1 MGHQKITTEQKDTM
15 KKYLISG
22 SLAVTTAIVITG
34 CTPPGGGD
42 NQSDGDGSVLNI
54 GWNEA
59 FRSTNDMTMDGNAVA
74 NTIVDYMINDNF
86 KYYDDEL
93 ELHDGTLGTVEK
105 VSDDPLKVKYT
116 FSDDANWSD
125 GTPVD
130 AVDLT
135 LTWAARSQ
143 NFNTVDD
150 NRDSDGELKG
160 NPDGT
165 VYFDSSSVGAPLI
178 KDFPEISD
186 DRKSVTFTYSKPFAD
201 WETELGLSA
210 YGAGVPAHIVAK
222 NALGTTDAEA
232 GKVAILDA
240 IESNDE
246 AALSKVSDF
255 WNTGFDFTSMPE
267 NEDLLVHN
275 GPYEI
280 TDFEE
285 GQYLSLSRDEDYTGP
300 IEPKVDRVTIR
311 YNGDPMAMVQAIE
324 NGEVDVTQPQS
335 TADVLTAAEQVE
347 GVEILKGEDATFEHV
362 DLTFD
367 NNGPF
372 DPATYDGDEGDALK
386 VRQAFL
392 KTLPR
397 QEIVDRLIKPLNEDA
412 EVRDSFNQA
421 PDSPLYDSIVETSG
435 ISTYDD
441 VDIDGAKKLL
451 DEAGAETPTVRFL
464 YDNTNSRRS
473 QLFQLIKE
481 SAEKAGFTV
490 EDSGD
495 VNWGTRLGDGTYD
508 ASLFG
513 WALSST
519 AVTESD
525 SYYRKGA
532 LNNYSG
538 YDNPDLTKTLDT
550 MLVTIDPDQQAELAG
565 EIEEQLVDDAFGL
578 PLFQH
583 PSLTVYG
590 DKVSNVSTTSVD
602 PSMFWNFWEWE
613 TN

>member
-1 MGHQKITTEQKDTM
+1 M
-15 KKYLISG
+15 KKHFIAG
-22 SLAVTTAIVITG
+22 SLAAATAIVMTG

-42 NQSDGDGSVLNI
+42 DDSSGGKGSVLNI

-59 FRSTNDMTMDGNAVA
+59 FRSMNDMTMDGNAVA
-74 NTIVDYMINDNF
+74 NTIVAYMSNDNF

-93 ELHDGTLGTVEK
+93 ELHDGALGEVEK
-105 VSDDPLKVKYT
+105 VSDEPLKVKYT

-130 AVDLT
+130 AADLA

-143 NFNTVDD
+143 HFNTVDD
-150 NRDSDGELKG
+150 NRDDDGTLQD

-165 VYFDSSSVGAPLI
+165 VFFDSSAVGAPLI
-178 KDFPEISD
+178 EDFPEISED
-186 DRKSVTFTYSKPFAD
+186 GKSVTFTYSKPFAD
-201 WETELGLSA
+201 WETEFGLGA
-210 YGAGVPAHIVAK
+210 YGSGVPAHIVAK
-222 NALGTTDAEA
+222 KALGSTDPQE
-232 GKVAILDA
+232 GKDAILDA
-240 IESNDE
+240 IESNDKT
-246 AALSKVSDF
+246 ALTKISNF

-267 NEDLLVHN
+267 DDDLLVHN

-280 TDFEE
+280 TAFEE
-285 GQYLSLSRDEDYTGP
+285 GQYLTLSRDEDYTGP
-300 IEPKVDRVTIR
+300 IEPKIDTVTIR

-324 NGEVDVTQPQS
+324 NGEVDLTQPQS
-335 TADVLTAAEQVE
+335 TADVLSAAEKLENVS
-347 GVEILKGEDATFEHV
+347 ILPGEDATFEHV

-372 DPATYDGDEGDALK
+372 DPASYGGDEDAALK
-386 VRQAFL
+386 VRRAFL

-397 QEIVDRLIKPLNEDA
+397 QEIIDRLIKPLNKEA

-421 PDSPLYDSIVETSG
+421 PDSPLYDDIVAASG
-435 ISTYDD
+435 VSDYDE

-451 DEAGAETPTVRFL
+451 EEAGAEAPSVRFL
-464 YDNTNSRRS
+464 YDNTNARRS
-473 QLFQLIKE
+473 QLFALIKE
-481 SAEKAGFTV
+481 SAEKAGFKV
-490 EDSGD
+490 EDAGD

-513 WALSST
+513 WALSTT

-538 YDNPDLTKTLDT
+538 YDNKDLTKTLDE
-550 MLVTIDPDQQAELAG
+550 MLVTIDPDKQASLA
-565 EIEEQLVDDAFGL
+565 EEVEKQLVDDAFGL

-583 PSLTVYG
+583 PSLTIHG
-590 DKVSNVSTTSVD
+590 DKVANVSTTTLD
-602 PSMFWNFWEWE
+602 PSMFWNYWEWE
-613 TN
+613 TK

>member
-1 MGHQKITTEQKDTM
+1 M
-15 KKYLISG
+15 KKHFIAG
-22 SLAVTTAIVITG
+22 SLAAATAIVMTG

-42 NQSDGDGSVLNI
+42 DSSGGKGSVLNI

-59 FRSTNDMTMDGNAVA
+59 FRSMNDMTMDGNAVA
-74 NTIVDYMINDNF
+74 NTIVAYMSNDNF

-93 ELHDGTLGTVEK
+93 ELHDGALGEVEK
-105 VSDDPLKVKYT
+105 VSDEPLKVKYT

-130 AVDLT
+130 AADLA

-143 NFNTVDD
+143 HFNTVDD
-150 NRDSDGELKG
+150 NRDDDGTLQD

-165 VYFDSSSVGAPLI
+165 VFFDSSAVGAPLI
-178 KDFPEISD
+178 EDFPEISED
-186 DRKSVTFTYSKPFAD
+186 GKSLTFTYSKPFAD
-201 WETELGLSA
+201 WETEFGLGA

-222 NALGTTDAEA
+222 NALGTTDPQE
-232 GKVAILDA
+232 GKEEILDA
-240 IESNDE
+240 IESNDKSD
-246 AALSKVSDF
+246 LSKISNF

-267 NEDLLVHN
+267 NKDLLVHN

-285 GQYLSLSRDEDYTGP
+285 GQYLTLSRDEDYTGP
-300 IEPKVDRVTIR
+300 VEPKIDTVTIR

-324 NGEVDVTQPQS
+324 NGEVDLTQPQS
-335 TADVLTAAEQVE
+335 TADVLSAAEKLEDVS
-347 GVEILKGEDATFEHV
+347 ILPGEDATFEHV

-372 DPATYDGDEGDALK
+372 DPASYGGDEDAALK

-397 QEIVDRLIKPLNEDA
+397 QEIIDRLIKPLNKEA

-421 PDSPLYDSIVETSG
+421 PDSPLYDDIVAASG
-435 ISTYDD
+435 ISDYDE
-441 VDIDGAKKLL
+441 VDIEGAKKLL
-451 DEAGAETPTVRFL
+451 EEAGAEAPSVRFL
-464 YDNTNSRRS
+464 YDNTNARRS
-473 QLFQLIKE
+473 QLFALIKE
-481 SAEKAGFTV
+481 SAEKAGFKV
-490 EDSGD
+490 EDAGD

-513 WALSST
+513 WALSTT

-538 YDNPDLTKTLDT
+538 YDNKDLTKTLDE
-550 MLVTIDPDQQAELAG
+550 MLVTIDPDKQASLA
-565 EIEEQLVDDAFGL
+565 EEVEKQLVDDAFGL

-583 PSLTVYG
+583 PSLTIHG
-590 DKVSNVSTTSVD
+590 DKVSNVSTTTLD
-602 PSMFWNFWEWE
+602 PSMFWNYWEWE
-613 TN
+613 TK

>member
-1 MGHQKITTEQKDTM
+1 M
-15 KKYLISG
+15 KKHFIAG
-22 SLAVTTAIVITG
+22 SLAAATAIVVTG
-34 CTPPGGGD
+34 CTPPGGADDSSG
-42 NQSDGDGSVLNI
+42 SGGSVLNI

-59 FRSTNDMTMDGNAVA
+59 FRSMNDMTMDGNAVA
-74 NTIVDYMINDNF
+74 NTIVAYMSNDNF

-93 ELHDGTLGTVEK
+93 ELHDGALGEMEK
-105 VSDDPLKVKYT
+105 VSEDPLKVKYT
-116 FSDDANWSD
+116 FGEHANWSD

-130 AVDLT
+130 AADLA

-143 NFNTVDD
+143 HFNTVDD
-150 NRDSDGELKG
+150 NRDD
-160 NPDGT
+160 DGT
-165 VYFDSSSVGAPLI
+165 LQDNPEGTVFFDSSAVGAPLI
-178 KDFPEISD
+178 DDFPEISENG
-186 DRKSVTFTYSKPFAD
+186 KSLTFTYSKPFAD
-201 WETELGLSA
+201 WETEFGLGA
-210 YGAGVPAHIVAK
+210 YGSGVPAHIVAK
-222 NALGTTDAEA
+222 NALGTADPQE
-232 GKVAILDA
+232 GKDAILEA
-240 IESNDE
+240 IESNDK
-246 AALSKVSDF
+246 AALSKISNF

-267 NEDLLVHN
+267 NKDLLVHN

-285 GQYLSLSRDEDYTGP
+285 GQYLTLSRDEDYTGP
-300 IEPKVDRVTIR
+300 VEPKIDTVTIR

-324 NGEVDVTQPQS
+324 NGEVDLTQPQS
-335 TADVLTAAEQVE
+335 TADVLSAAEKLEDVS
-347 GVEILKGEDATFEHV
+347 ILPGEDATFEHV

-372 DPATYDGDEGDALK
+372 DPASYGGDEDAALK

-397 QEIVDRLIKPLNEDA
+397 QEIIDRLIKPLNKEA

-421 PDSPLYDSIVETSG
+421 PDSPLYDDIVAESG
-435 ISTYDD
+435 ISDYDE

-451 DEAGAETPTVRFL
+451 DEVGAEAPSVRFL
-464 YDNTNSRRS
+464 YDNTNARRS
-473 QLFQLIKE
+473 QLFALIKE
-481 SAEKAGFTV
+481 SAEKAGFQV
-490 EDSGD
+490 EDAGD

-513 WALSST
+513 WALSTT

-538 YDNPDLTKTLDT
+538 YDNKDLTKTLDE
-550 MLVTIDPDQQAELAG
+550 MLVTIDPDKQASLA
-565 EIEEQLVDDAFGL
+565 EDVEKQLVDDAFGL

-583 PSLTVYG
+583 PSLTIHG
-590 DKVSNVSTTSVD
+590 DKVSNVSTTTLD
-602 PSMFWNFWEWE
+602 PSMFWNYWEWE
-613 TN
+613 TK

>member
-1 MGHQKITTEQKDTM
+1 M
-15 KKYLISG
+15 KKHFIAG
-22 SLAVTTAIVITG
+22 SLAAATAIVMTG

-42 NQSDGDGSVLNI
+42 SSGGKGAVLNI

-59 FRSTNDMTMDGNAVA
+59 FRSMNDMTMDGNAVA
-74 NTIVDYMINDNF
+74 NTIVAYMSNDNF
-86 KYYDDEL
+86 KYYDDDL
-93 ELHDGTLGTVEK
+93 ELHDGALGEVEK
-105 VSDDPLKVKYT
+105 VSDDPLKVRYT
-116 FSDDANWSD
+116 FGEDANWSD

-130 AVDLT
+130 AADLA

-143 NFNTVDD
+143 HFNTVDD
-150 NRDSDGELKG
+150 NRDDDGTLKD

-165 VYFDSSSVGAPLI
+165 VFFDSSAVGAPLI
-178 KDFPEISD
+178 DDFPEISED
-186 DRKSVTFTYSKPFAD
+186 GKSLTFTYSKPFAD
-201 WETELGLSA
+201 WETEFGLGA
-210 YGAGVPAHIVAK
+210 YGSGVPAHIVAK
-222 NALGTTDAEA
+222 NALGTTDPQE
-232 GKVAILDA
+232 GKAAILDA
-240 IESNDE
+240 IESNDKN
-246 AALSKVSDF
+246 ALSKISNF

-267 NEDLLVHN
+267 NKDLLVHN

-285 GQYLSLSRDEDYTGP
+285 GQYLTLSRDEDYTGSV
-300 IEPKVDRVTIR
+300 EPKVDTVTIR

-324 NGEVDVTQPQS
+324 NGEVDLTQPQS
-335 TADVLTAAEQVE
+335 TADVLSAAEKLEDVS
-347 GVEILKGEDATFEHV
+347 ILPGEDATFEHV

-372 DPATYDGDEGDALK
+372 DPASYGGDEDAALK

-397 QEIVDRLIKPLNEDA
+397 QEIIDRLIKPLNEEA

-421 PDSPLYDSIVETSG
+421 PDSPLYDDIVAESG
-435 ISTYDD
+435 ISDYDE

-451 DEAGAETPTVRFL
+451 DEAGAQGPSVRFL
-464 YDNTNSRRS
+464 YDNTNARRS
-473 QLFQLIKE
+473 QLFALIKE
-481 SAEKAGFTV
+481 SAEKAGFKV
-490 EDSGD
+490 EDAGD

-513 WALSST
+513 WALSTT

-538 YDNPDLTKTLDT
+538 YDNKDLTKTLDE
-550 MLVTIDPDQQAELAG
+550 MLVTIDPDKQASLAG
-565 EIEEQLVDDAFGL
+565 DVEQQLVDDAFGL

-583 PSLTVYG
+583 PSLTIHG
-590 DKVSNVSTTSVD
+590 DKVSNVSTTTLD

-613 TN
+613 TK

>member
-1 MGHQKITTEQKDTM
+1 M
-15 KKYLISG
+15 KKHFIAG
-22 SLAVTTAIVITG
+22 SLAAATAIVMTG

-42 NQSDGDGSVLNI
+42 SSGGKGSVLNI

-59 FRSTNDMTMDGNAVA
+59 FRSMNDMTMDGNAVA
-74 NTIVDYMINDNF
+74 NTIVAYMSNDNF
-86 KYYDDEL
+86 KYYDDDL
-93 ELHDGTLGTVEK
+93 ELHDGALGEVEK

-116 FSDDANWSD
+116 FGEDANWSD

-130 AVDLT
+130 AADLA

-143 NFNTVDD
+143 HFNTVDD
-150 NRDSDGELKG
+150 NRDDDGTLQD

-165 VYFDSSSVGAPLI
+165 VFFDSSAVGAPLI
-178 KDFPEISD
+178 EDFPEISED
-186 DRKSVTFTYSKPFAD
+186 GKAVTFTYSEPFAD
-201 WETELGLSA
+201 WETEFGLGA
-210 YGAGVPAHIVAK
+210 YGSGVPAHIVAK
-222 NALGTTDAEA
+222 NALGTSDPQE
-232 GKVAILDA
+232 GKYAILKA
-240 IESNDE
+240 IETGDKT
-246 AALSKVSDF
+246 ALSKISNF

-267 NEDLLVHN
+267 NKDLLVHN

-285 GQYLSLSRDEDYTGP
+285 GQYLTLSRDEDYTGP
-300 IEPKVDRVTIR
+300 VEPKIDTVTIR

-324 NGEVDVTQPQS
+324 NGEVDLTQPQS
-335 TADVLTAAEQVE
+335 TADVLSAAEKLEDVS
-347 GVEILKGEDATFEHV
+347 ILPGEDATFEHV

-372 DPATYDGDEGDALK
+372 DPASYGGDEDAALK

-397 QEIVDRLIKPLNEDA
+397 QEIIDRLIKPLNEEA

-421 PDSPLYDSIVETSG
+421 PDSPLYDDIVSESG
-435 ISTYDD
+435 ISDYDE

-451 DEAGAETPTVRFL
+451 DEAGAQGPSVRFL
-464 YDNTNSRRS
+464 YDNTNARRS
-473 QLFQLIKE
+473 QLFALIKE
-481 SAEKAGFTV
+481 SAEKAGFKV
-490 EDSGD
+490 EDAGD

-513 WALSST
+513 WALSTT

-538 YDNPDLTKTLDT
+538 YDNKDLTKTLDE
-550 MLVTIDPDQQAELAG
+550 MLVTIDPDKQASLAG
-565 EIEEQLVDDAFGL
+565 DVEKQLVDDAFGL

-583 PSLTVYG
+583 PSLTIHG
-590 DKVSNVSTTSVD
+590 DKVSNVSTTTLD
-602 PSMFWNFWEWE
+602 PSMFWNYWEWE
-613 TN
+613 TK

>member
-1 MGHQKITTEQKDTM
+1 M
-15 KKYLISG
+15 KKHFIAG
-22 SLAVTTAIVITG
+22 SLAAAAAIVMTG

-42 NQSDGDGSVLNI
+42 DSSDGKGSVLNI

-59 FRSTNDMTMDGNAVA
+59 FRSMNDMTMDGNAVA
-74 NTIVDYMINDNF
+74 NTIVAYMSNDNF

-93 ELHDGTLGTVEK
+93 ELHDGALGEVEK
-105 VSDDPLKVKYT
+105 VSDAPLKVKYT

-130 AVDLT
+130 AADLA

-143 NFNTVDD
+143 HFNTVDD
-150 NRDSDGELKG
+150 NRDDDGTLQD

-165 VYFDSSSVGAPLI
+165 VFFDSSAVGAPLI
-178 KDFPEISD
+178 EDFPEISED
-186 DRKSVTFTYSKPFAD
+186 GKAVTFTYSEPFAD
-201 WETELGLSA
+201 WETEFGLGA
-210 YGAGVPAHIVAK
+210 YGSGVPAHIVAK
-222 NALGTTDAEA
+222 NALGTTDPQE
-232 GKVAILDA
+232 GKDTILKA
-240 IESNDE
+240 IETGDKT
-246 AALSKVSDF
+246 ALSKISNF

-267 NEDLLVHN
+267 NKDLLVHN

-285 GQYLSLSRDEDYTGP
+285 GQYLTLSRDEDYTGP
-300 IEPKVDRVTIR
+300 VEPKIDTVTIR

-324 NGEVDVTQPQS
+324 NGEVDLTQPQS
-335 TADVLTAAEQVE
+335 TADVLSAAEKLENVS
-347 GVEILKGEDATFEHV
+347 ILPGEDATFEHV

-372 DPATYDGDEGDALK
+372 DPASYGGDEDAALQ

-397 QEIVDRLIKPLNEDA
+397 QEIIDRLIKPLNKEA
-412 EVRDSFNQA
+412 EIRDSFNQA
-421 PDSPLYDSIVETSG
+421 PDSPLYDDIVAASG
-435 ISTYDD
+435 ISDYDE

-451 DEAGAETPTVRFL
+451 DEAGAEAPSVRFL
-464 YDNTNSRRS
+464 YDNTNARRS
-473 QLFQLIKE
+473 QLFALIKE
-481 SAEKAGFTV
+481 SAEKAGFKV
-490 EDSGD
+490 EDAGD

-513 WALSST
+513 WALSTT

-538 YDNPDLTKTLDT
+538 YDNKDLTKTLDE
-550 MLVTIDPDQQAELAG
+550 MLVTIDPDKQASLA
-565 EIEEQLVDDAFGL
+565 EDVEKQLVDDAFGL

-583 PSLTVYG
+583 PSLTIHG
-590 DKVSNVSTTSVD
+590 DKVANVSTMTLD
-602 PSMFWNFWEWE
+602 PSMFWNYWEWE
-613 TN
+613 TE

>member
-1 MGHQKITTEQKDTM
+1 M
-15 KKYLISG
+15 KKHFIAG
-22 SLAVTTAIVITG
+22 SLAAATAIVMTG

-42 NQSDGDGSVLNI
+42 SSGGKGAVLNI

-59 FRSTNDMTMDGNAVA
+59 FRSMNDMTMDGNAVA
-74 NTIVDYMINDNF
+74 NTIVAYMSNDNF

-93 ELHDGTLGTVEK
+93 ELHDGALGEVEK
-105 VSDDPLKVKYT
+105 VSDDPLKVRYT
-116 FSDDANWSD
+116 FGEDANWSD

-130 AVDLT
+130 AADLA

-143 NFNTVDD
+143 HFNTVDD
-150 NRDSDGELKG
+150 NRDDDGTLKD

-165 VYFDSSSVGAPLI
+165 VFFDSSAVGAPLI
-178 KDFPEISD
+178 DDFPEISED
-186 DRKSVTFTYSKPFAD
+186 GKSLTFTYSKPFAD
-201 WETELGLSA
+201 WETEFGLGA
-210 YGAGVPAHIVAK
+210 YGSGVPAHIVAK
-222 NALGTTDAEA
+222 NALGTADPQE
-232 GKVAILDA
+232 GKEAILDA
-240 IESNDE
+240 IESNDKN
-246 AALSKVSDF
+246 ALSKISNF

-267 NEDLLVHN
+267 NKDLLVHN

-285 GQYLSLSRDEDYTGP
+285 GQYLTLSRDEDYTGSV
-300 IEPKVDRVTIR
+300 EPKVDTVTIR

-324 NGEVDVTQPQS
+324 NGEVDLTQPQS
-335 TADVLTAAEQVE
+335 TADVLSAAEKLEDVS
-347 GVEILKGEDATFEHV
+347 ILPGEDATFEHV

-372 DPATYDGDEGDALK
+372 DPASYGGDEDAALK

-397 QEIVDRLIKPLNEDA
+397 QEIIDRLIKPLNEEA

-421 PDSPLYDSIVETSG
+421 PDSPLYDDIVAESG
-435 ISTYDD
+435 ISDYDE

-451 DEAGAETPTVRFL
+451 DEAGAQGPSVRFL
-464 YDNTNSRRS
+464 YDNTNARRS
-473 QLFQLIKE
+473 QLFALIKE
-481 SAEKAGFTV
+481 SAEKVGFKV
-490 EDSGD
+490 EDAGD

-513 WALSST
+513 WALSTT

-538 YDNPDLTKTLDT
+538 YDNKDLTKTLDQ
-550 MLVTIDPDQQAELAG
+550 MLVTIDPDKQASLA
-565 EIEEQLVDDAFGL
+565 EEVEKQLVDDAFGL

-583 PSLTVYG
+583 PSLTIHG
-590 DKVSNVSTTSVD
+590 DKVSNVSTTTLD

-613 TN
+613 TK